1 MNLSSLSILRGG
13 TLPSPDLP
21 PTLSTPS
28 NTLKKRDALFQKTTL
43 PNGLRILT
51 ERHDDVYS
59 ATLGIWIEA
68 GSIYENDDECGLA
81 HLLEHMVFK
90 GTKKRSMRQI
100 AALMDE
106 IGGQMNAFTEREFVC
121 YHAKV
126 LSEHA
131 PIALDLLCELATS
144 PILDEAD
151 LDIEKG
157 VVLEEIKSV
166 EDAPEEL
173 IEDLFAQTI
182 WPRSRWGRPI
192 LGSEASVS
200 SLTAQDLRAFIDAH
214 YTPRRVV
221 VAAVGDVDHDDIVRR
236 VSKLLRTLPEGSD
249 QRPPSP
255 PRIRA
260 HHVSQSR
267 DVEQVQLCCGT
278 RSYAYRDPRRFAAFT
293 LDTILSSGYS
303 SRLFQEIREKRGLCY
318 NIGSLSVSFRNGGF
332 WAVETGV
339 APEAVGEVA
348 KLIGRELKRVKQK
361 GVTASELKRANQM
374 TRANMLLGE
383 ESSSA
388 QMGRIA
394 RNELYF
400 GRQKSTE
407 EVLQRVLSVS
417 VENIQAVA
425 HEMFDAS
432 LMNLAA
438 IGPFE
443 TGQAPLRIEVD

>member
-1 MNLSSLSILRGG
+1 MNYSPSLLRGDY
-13 TLPSPDLP
+13 SR
-21 PTLSTPS
+21 SVASS
-28 NTLKKRDALFQKTTL
+28 NHSIKQRAASFQKTTL

-68 GSIYENDDECGLA
+68 GSIYENDDESGLA

-144 PILDEAD
+144 PVLDGDD

-192 LGSEASVS
+192 LGSEESVS
-200 SLTAQDLRAFIDAH
+200 RLSVEDLRGFIDAH

-236 VSKLLRTLPEGSD
+236 ASRLLRSLPEGND
-249 QRPPSP
+249 RRPPAP

-260 HHVSQSR
+260 HHVAQSR

-278 RSYAYRDPRRFAAFT
+278 RAYAYRDPRRFAAFT

-318 NIGSLSVSFRNGGF
+318 NIGSVSGSYRSGGF

-339 APEAVGEVA
+339 APEAAGDVA
-348 KLIGRELKRVKQK
+348 KLIGRELKRIKQK
-361 GVTASELKRANQM
+361 GVTSAELKRANQM
-374 TRANMLLGE
+374 TRANLLLSE

-407 EVLQRVLSVS
+407 EVLQHVLAVS
-417 VENIQAVA
+417 AADIQAVA
-425 HEMFDAS
+425 NEMFDS
-432 LMNLAA
+432 RLMNLAA

-443 TGQAPLRIEVD
+443 TGQAALRIEVD